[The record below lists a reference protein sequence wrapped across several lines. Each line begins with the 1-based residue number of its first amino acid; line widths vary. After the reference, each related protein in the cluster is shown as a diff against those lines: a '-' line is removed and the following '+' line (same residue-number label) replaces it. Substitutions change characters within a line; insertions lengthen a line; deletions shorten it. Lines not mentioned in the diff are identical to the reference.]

1 MPGPNTFTT
10 EFFQTFKEKKN
21 KTKNKKHKHH
31 TNSERTEKVKEFST
45 YSYEASINLML
56 KSDMTITK
64 KGKLLLSLSHEND
77 QILAFFFPLGKGPFF
92 FFFFFWQRAIFF
104 FFFFLVNILSFVDH
118 TVSLQLFNSSIYSGK
133 S

>member
-1 MPGPNTFTT
+1 MKKMPGPNTFTT
-10 EFFQTFKEKKN
+10 EFFQTFKEKN
-21 KTKNKKHKHH
+21 KQTNKQTKNHKHH

-77 QILAFFFPLGKGPFF
+77 QILAFFFPLAKGLFF
-92 FFFFFWQRAIFF
+92 FFFFFLQFF
-104 FFFFLVNILSFVDH
+104 FW
-118 TVSLQLFNSSIYSGK
+118 
-133 S
+133 